1 MRQWEL
7 VGITDAEPMWSPPEW
22 VDGVDDELEEP
33 EEETR
38 WTFFW
43 STDTALSFRT
53 VSDAA
58 GDLLGVDPVRCE
70 GRDLLTVFGIEGMN
84 LAILEAHT
92 EALDGRE
99 GSFTLEG
106 KSGRVRC
113 RVAPTHAGDGRVIG
127 TFCLAGL
134 EDPGSAPLGRRLTA
148 VVAA

>member
-7 VGITDAEPMWSPPEW
+7 IGITDAEPMWSPPEW
-22 VDGVDDELEEP
+22 VQDEPE

-53 VSDAA
+53 VSEAA
-58 GDLLGVDPVRCE
+58 GDLLGVDAAWCE
-70 GRDLLTVFGIEGMN
+70 GRDILAVFGIEGTN

-92 EALDGRE
+92 EALEGGE

-134 EDPGSAPLGRRLTA
+134 EDPGSEPLGRRLAA